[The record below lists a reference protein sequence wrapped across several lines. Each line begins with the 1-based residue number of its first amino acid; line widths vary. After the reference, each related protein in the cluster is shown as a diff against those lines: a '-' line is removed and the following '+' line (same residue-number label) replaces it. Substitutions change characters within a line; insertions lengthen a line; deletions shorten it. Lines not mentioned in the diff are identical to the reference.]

1 MTIEVIEETVP
12 VTETTSATNVT
23 ERIRALLNKASE
35 FDKHMGAYH
44 AGYVTTEDIETEDTI
59 RNTSRTVDPD

>member
-1 MTIEVIEETVP
+1 MALQVIEATVP
-12 VTETTSATNVT
+12 VTETTSATDTT

-44 AGYVTTEDIETEDTI
+44 DGYVTTEDIVTEDTI
-59 RNTSRTVDPD
+59 RNTNRTVDPD